1 METIQS
7 QINRAQIRIELLQ
20 DDLEEEF
27 DLLHELQEK
36 EKLHEV

>member
-27 DLLHELQEK
+27 DLLYELQEK